1 MAVDPAKVK
10 ELREKTGL
18 PMMDCK
24 RALEKTDGD
33 VEKAFEELRKS
44 GLKAQEKLAG
54 RTASQGRVG
63 SYVSP
68 DGKVGVLV
76 ALRCETEPVGQNEHF
91 QKFLADVV
99 ALVAKEKPRDTA
111 ALGNLKLPSGETVTQ
126 GLTEL
131 VNRIREN
138 IMLGRFARFEGDAVS
153 QYVHFDQK
161 KAAMVALQNGKA
173 SDPKVAELGK
183 DLGMHVVFQSQL
195 ASSAPKSISR
205 SGIPQELI
213 AKEREVLLA
222 TAKNDPKNAKKP
234 PEILEKIIGG
244 QVDKFVASQTLLEQP
259 SIRDASVTVEE
270 QVKKSGTG
278 VTIKDFVYIATDQG

>member
-24 RALEKTDGD
+24 RAIEKTEGD
-33 VEKAFEELRKS
+33 VEKAYEELRKS

-76 ALRCETEPVGQNEHF
+76 ALRCETEPVGQNENF
-91 QKFLADVV
+91 QKFLAD
-99 ALVAKEKPRDTA
+99 LVQVIAKENPKDA
-111 ALGNLKLPSGETVTQ
+111 SALPALRLSSGETVSE

-138 IMLGRFARFEGDAVS
+138 IMIGRFARFEADAIG

-161 KAAMVALQNGKA
+161 KAAMVALQGGAA
-173 SDPKVAELGK
+173 SNPKVAELGK
-183 DLGMHVVFQSQL
+183 DLSMHVVFSSQL
-195 ASSAPKSISR
+195 PTTTPKSVGR
-205 SGIPQELI
+205 SGVPAELI
-213 AKEREVLLA
+213 EKEREVLLA
-222 TAKNDPKNAKKP
+222 TARNDPKNSKKP
-234 PEILEKIIGG
+234 PEILQKMIHG
-244 QVDKFVASQTLLEQP
+244 QVEAFVTQQFLLGQASL
-259 SIRDASVTVEE
+259 RDPKVNVEE
-270 QVKKSGTG
+270 QIKRSGAG
-278 VTIKDFVYIATDQG
+278 VTVKDFVYIATDQG

>member
-91 QKFLADVV
+91 QKFLADLV
-99 ALVAKEKPRDTA
+99 ALVAKEKPRDAA
-111 ALGNLKLPSGETVTQ
+111 ALEGLKLSSGETVGH

-138 IMLGRFARFEGDAVS
+138 IMIGRFARFEGDAVS
-153 QYVHFDQK
+153 QYVHFDHK

-173 SDPKVAELGK
+173 ADPKVAELGK

-195 ASSAPKSISR
+195 ATSAPKSIHR
-205 SGIPQELI
+205 SGIPQDLI

-222 TAKNDPKNAKKP
+222 TAKNDPRNAKKP

-244 QVDKFVASQTLLEQP
+244 QVDKFIASQTLLEQP
-259 SIRDASVTVEE
+259 SIRDANITVEE
-270 QVKKSGTG
+270 QVKRSGTG

>member
-91 QKFLADVV
+91 QKFLADLV
-99 ALVAKEKPRDTA
+99 ALVAKEKPRDAA
-111 ALGNLKLPSGETVTQ
+111 ALEGLKLSSGETVGH

-138 IMLGRFARFEGDAVS
+138 IMIGRFARFEGDAVS
-153 QYVHFDQK
+153 QYVHFDHK
-161 KAAMVALQNGKA
+161 KAAMVALQNAKA
-173 SDPKVAELGK
+173 ADPKVAELGK

-195 ASSAPKSISR
+195 ATSAPKSIHR
-205 SGIPQELI
+205 SGIPQDLI

-222 TAKNDPKNAKKP
+222 TAKNDPRNAKKP

-244 QVDKFVASQTLLEQP
+244 QVDKFIASQTLLEQP
-259 SIRDASVTVEE
+259 SIRDANITVEE
-270 QVKKSGTG
+270 QVKRSGTG